1 MYAKYTNLP
10 TDNRYRVPGRAQS
23 ESSAPLK
30 HPHCQ
35 LSAGCTQ
42 QVSSVLR
49 QLPDDSHPRSVPGSA
64 KPVNIA
70 RCTLPD
76 DASHHPRPGS
86 DLPGNSVHC
95 MSQSGNSTAG
105 PSLDKRGN
113 PGMTEVVT
121 ADATRNFRRT
131 ASNILIL

>member
-1 MYAKYTNLP
+1 MYTQ
-10 TDNRYRVPGRAQS
+10 TDSQTGGFKSRNN
-23 ESSAPLK
+23 K

-35 LSAGCTQ
+35 PSAGCAQ
-42 QVSSVLR
+42 

-86 DLPGNSVHC
+86 D
-95 MSQSGNSTAG
+95 QRSGNSTAG
-105 PSLDKRGN
+105 PSLDKGGN
-113 PGMTEVVT
+113 HGMPEVVT

-131 ASNILIL
+131 ASNILNF